1 MAKYGN
7 LHESRVQLSVERL
20 CRFTIQTASALEH
33 LEKKNIIHPSVN
45 LFNCLVVSE
54 DEVSTVC
61 TGGSVAEWS
70 APDLKSG
77 DPELGLGLGATLRVP
92 LYIAN
97 WYSSYQLGFLIC

>member
-45 LFNCLVVSE
+45 SFNCLVVSE
-54 DEVSTVC
+54 DEVSTVWE
-61 TGGSVAEWS
+61 AAW
-70 APDLKSG
+70 LSG
-77 DPELGLGLGATLRVP
+77 WRRT
-92 LYIAN
+92 
-97 WYSSYQLGFLIC
+97 